1 MFSKEK
7 FGFKNLIKEAKS
19 ITLVLFIAL
28 SIRIAIFEPF
38 FVPTGSMEDN
48 IFVGDYIFSTKYNYG
63 YSKYSVPFAPN
74 IFNGRILNFNQPK
87 RGDIVIF
94 YLPEREMRF
103 VKRLIGLPGDEVQ
116 MIDGFLYINGRK
128 ASKEYV
134 GDVTRDNIK
143 FKKYKETLP
152 NGVQYN
158 IINLA
163 DNEDS
168 ELLPKY
174 RDTKVFKVPEGKF
187 FFMGDNRDL
196 SRDARADL
204 PFIPAENLISK
215 ARFVWFSTSE
225 LLFPG
230 DLSVTQQIFQVYNWA
245 KSIRFSRVFKS
256 LEKYNDEKGEKY
268 NKNQDER

>member
-1 MFSKEK
+1 MKK
-7 FGFKNLIKEAKS
+7 TLKKAKS
-19 ITLVLFIAL
+19 IFLGLLLGL
-28 SIRIAIFEPF
+28 SIKIAIFEPF

-48 IFVGDYIFSTKYNYG
+48 VFTGDYIFSTKYSYG
-63 YSKYSVPFAPN
+63 YSKYSIPFAPN

-94 YLPEREMRF
+94 YLPEREMRL

-116 MIDGFLYINGRK
+116 MIDGFLYINNRK
-128 ASKEYV
+128 VSKEYV

-152 NGVQYN
+152 NGVEYN
-158 IINLA
+158 VINLA
-163 DNEDS
+163 DENS
-168 ELLPKY
+168 EIMPKY

-215 ARFVWFSTSE
+215 ARFVWFSTAE

-230 DLSVTQQIFQVYNWA
+230 DLSVKEQIFQVYNWA
-245 KSIRFSRVFKS
+245 KSIRFNRIFRS
-256 LEKYNDEKGEKY
+256 LEKYNDEKGNQLK
-268 NKNQDER
+268 KNMVFNNDN